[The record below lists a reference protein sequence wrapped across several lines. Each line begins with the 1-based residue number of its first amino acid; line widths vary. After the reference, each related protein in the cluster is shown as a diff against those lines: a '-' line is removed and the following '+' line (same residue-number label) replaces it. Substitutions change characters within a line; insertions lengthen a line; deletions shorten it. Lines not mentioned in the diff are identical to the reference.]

1 MYGFIVSA
9 EKRGYKIE
17 FYDEKP
23 APYLAD
29 ILWAYTS
36 TLFSDIDFT
45 LDPVNAPNS
54 ISGTLSDEAGQG
66 ISGGFIIAVDAY
78 SGEIV
83 FTYTNNMGQ
92 YTLKALKPHYYYLL
106 FMAQG
111 FVPEYFDD
119 VHVWEDATPVLAYGT
134 VNSMDATL
142 TSMYRDILPGIVAG
156 KIYDDQGQGLS
167 GVLVAIQNDQGNILG
182 YDLTDDKGGYEINGI
197 GDGNYQV
204 VATKVNFTSQSSR
217 VDINYGTSEIMIVD
231 FELEQTVLN
240 LPDLGQEVTLPD
252 QIMLMPSYPNPF
264 NPVTN
269 IQFSNPSTQEVRL
282 IIYDILGKRVKEL
295 VHETLSA
302 GWHTFKWDA
311 RDEKGQQVSSGVYF
325 YALETS
331 EQRFVNKLIFSK

>member
-9 EKRGYKIE
+9 EKKGYKIE

-54 ISGTLSDEAGQG
+54 ISGILKDEAGQG
-66 ISGGFIIAVDAY
+66 IAGGFVIAVDAC
-78 SGEIV
+78 SGEII
-83 FTYTNNMGQ
+83 FTYSNNMGQ
-92 YTLKALKPHYYYLL
+92 YTLEALKPHYYYLL
-106 FMAQG
+106 FIAQG

-134 VNSMDATL
+134 VNGIDATL
-142 TSMYRDILPGIVAG
+142 TSMYRNVLSGIVAG
-156 KIYDDQGQGLS
+156 QISDDQGRALS
-167 GVLVAIQNDQGNILG
+167 GVLVAIQNDQGKILG

-204 VATKVNFTSQSSR
+204 VATKVNFASQSSNI
-217 VDINYGTSEIMIVD
+217 DFNFGISEIMVVD
-231 FELEQTVLN
+231 FELEQTVLS
-240 LPDLGQEVTLPD
+240 LPELSQEVNLPD
-252 QIMLMPSYPNPF
+252 QIILMPSYPNPF

-282 IIYDILGKRVKEL
+282 IIYDILGKRVKKL
-295 VHETLSA
+295 VHETLPA

-311 RDEKGQQVSSGVYF
+311 RDDRGQHVSSGVYF
-325 YALETS
+325 YSLETNG
-331 EQRFVNKLIFSK
+331 QRFVNKLVFSK